1 MLPLVLLTLAAAPL
15 KVGVTLH
22 PYYSWAANAAEGL
35 PIEVVP
41 MLPGDVD
48 AGNYQPRPE
57 DVAKLRDLDA
67 VIINGLGH
75 DDFIRAMLTASGNT
89 RCVVITPND
98 TAALLPSA
106 HGETKNPHTFLSL
119 SNAVQQTYVIARA
132 LGALRPELRQRLEQ
146 NAAASAKRLRAMKA
160 DALRRLQG
168 ARERRVLTVHDGYG
182 YLLQELGLELGG
194 VVEPAHGLVPSAAEL
209 AQVVAQVQREH
220 LHVVLTE
227 ERFSPGMLEVLR
239 QAGAKAFVI
248 SHLATGPYTR
258 GGFEEGMQAN
268 LDTLIGAVTA
278 P

>member
-1 MLPLVLLTLAAAPL
+1 VLPLVLLTLAAAPL